1 MEFDLIAV
9 RISLTHT
16 AAGGVAAQLA
26 GALVL
31 QTFPHVLETFP
42 SYASGHFTMK
52 GEETGGK
59 KVRTRWLCSRHTMFA
74 FVKNRT
80 FLKAFKH

>member
-1 MEFDLIAV
+1 MEFDLIAF
-9 RISLTHT
+9 RIPLTHT

-59 KVRTRWLCSRHTMFA
+59 KSELVGYVPDIQCLHSSRIGHS
-74 FVKNRT
+74 
-80 FLKAFKH
+80 